1 VFIRIKCDDAKTQFS
16 GDFKMI
22 NPLFL
27 NETLPN
33 FIKRKH
39 PSKGEEK
46 KQKGKDHTEVRET
59 LSTETSTNLPFSPL

>member
-1 VFIRIKCDDAKTQFS
+1 
-16 GDFKMI
+16 MI
-22 NPLFL
+22 IPLFL

-59 LSTETSTNLPFSPL
+59 LSTETSTNPLFSPLWW